1 MNDKK
6 EIIKIWLIY
15 SMLLMILLNF
25 SIFFWDFYSG
35 ANTQG
40 FGVLEPNYGMGM
52 FYVYMISFFSS
63 LIVVYAILRSKTFG
77 IGFLLW
83 TPYAIIGFF
92 VEAYFELEVLISIW
106 GVVGYCVFGLLT
118 GLSADISYKLFKEK
132 TSISEKIVAGLT
144 GVIMSLTYFVTT
156 IIAIGFFYKVGW
168 GAGSFTDPGSFL
180 GVAYFC
186 LPWMIINAFFGGYC
200 AYAIYYF
207 SSRGK
212 DNTT

>member
-6 EIIKIWLIY
+6 NTIKIWLIF
-15 SMLLMILLNF
+15 SVLLMILLSF
-25 SIFFWDFYSG
+25 SVFFWDFYSG
-35 ANTQG
+35 TDTQG
-40 FGVLEPNYGMGM
+40 FGVLEPYYGMGM
-52 FYVYMISFFSS
+52 FYIYMISYFSS
-63 LIVVYAILRSKTFG
+63 LIVVYGILRSGIFG
-77 IGFLLW
+77 MGLLLW

-92 VEAYFELEVLISIW
+92 VEAYFELEVLISIG
-106 GVVGYCVFGLLT
+106 GVIGYCIFGLVT
-118 GLSADISYKLFKEK
+118 GLSADISYKLLKEK
-132 TSISEKIVAGLT
+132 TSINEKIVAGLT
-144 GVIMSLTYFVTT
+144 GVLMSLTYFGTT

-186 LPWMIINAFFGGYC
+186 LPWMLINAFFGGFT

-212 DNTT
+212 SE